1 MKTIRNADFKGKR
14 ALMRVDFNVPLDE
27 HGHITDDIRIK
38 GAIPSIRYILDAGG
52 SVVLMSHMGRPKG
65 KPKPELSLGQVV
77 AHLSELLGQEVIF
90 AGDCIGEK
98 AFAITAALKPG
109 QVVLLENLRYYDE
122 EEAGDPEFTAKLARH
137 GDVYVNDAFG
147 TAHRAHAS
155 TALIADHFQNRYA
168 GFLMAGEVE
177 SATKVMENAERPFT
191 AIMGGAK
198 VSDKILI
205 IQRLLDKVDNIL
217 IGGGMAF
224 TFLKAKGYNI
234 GTSLCEP
241 DKVALAASLI
251 KSARAKNVNI
261 LIPIDSVVADKFAED
276 ANTQIVMND
285 QIPSDMMG
293 LDIGPKTFEAFYAVI
308 MQSKTILWNG
318 PMGVFEMAPF
328 AQGTMAVAKALA
340 EATQKGCYTLV
351 GGGDSAAAIA
361 QAGLDDEVSYVS
373 TGGGALLEL
382 LEGKVLPGVAKLM

>member
-1 MKTIRNADFKGKR
+1 MKTIRNADFQGKR
-14 ALMRVDFNVPLDE
+14 ALVRVDFNVPLDE
-27 HGHITDDIRIK
+27 EGQITDDIRIR
-38 GAIPSIRYILDAGG
+38 GAIPTIQHILDGGG

-65 KPKPELSLGQVV
+65 KAKPELSLRQVV
-77 AHLSELLGQEVIF
+77 AHLSELLGREVVF
-90 AGDCIGEK
+90 AGDCIGAE
-98 AFAITAALKPG
+98 AFAITAAMKPG
-109 QVVLLENLRYYDE
+109 QVVLLENLRYYDQ
-122 EEAGDPEFTAKLARH
+122 EEAGDAEFTAKLAKH

-155 TALIADHFQNRYA
+155 TALVADHFTERYA
-168 GFLMAGEVE
+168 GFLMASEVE

-217 IGGGMAF
+217 IGGGMAY

-234 GTSLCEP
+234 GKSLCE
-241 DKVALAASLI
+241 DDRVALAASLI
-251 KSARAKNVNI
+251 KAARAKNVNI
-261 LIPIDSVVADKFAED
+261 LLPIDSVVADKFAED
-276 ANTQIVMND
+276 ANTQVVMND

-293 LDIGPKTFEAFYAVI
+293 LDIGPKSFEAFYQVI

-318 PMGVFEMAPF
+318 PMGVFEMEPF
-328 AQGTMAVAKALA
+328 AQGTIAVAKALA
-340 EATQKGCYTLV
+340 EATKNGCYTLV

-361 QAGLDDEVSYVS
+361 QAGLDDDVSYVS

-382 LEGKVLPGVAKLM
+382 LEGKELPGVAKLR